1 MGLFHW
7 KYGFVLYFLV
17 GFVFGFVLVFFLL
30 FKSFRSVRKCTDGV
44 TAAWGAVQVP
54 GTSYSESSLFSGWLC
69 HFFFYFSH

>member
-17 GFVFGFVLVFFLL
+17 GFVCVFFFFLL
-30 FKSFRSVRKCTDGV
+30 FKSFRSVPKCTDGV

-54 GTSYSESSLFSGWLC
+54 GSSYSESSLFSGWLC
-69 HFFFYFSH
+69 PFFFYFSH